1 MTDAAPDLERR
12 RALVLARTRLERPP
26 VVPELVLHL
35 ADDIVEP
42 WESLEKELDAGE
54 LPPPFWAFAWLGG
67 QAVARYV
74 LDHRDEVAGRRVLD
88 LATGS
93 GLCALAAR
101 LAGARDALAADVDPF
116 VEAAVGLNADANGL
130 AVDVTV
136 DDLLQSPP
144 PQVDVVLAGDVFYE
158 QEMATAFGGWLHA
171 AAAAGARVLVGDPGR
186 HYLPRS
192 GLTELAAYD
201 VPTTRELEG
210 VELKRVKVF
219 ALGR

>member
-67 QAVARYV
+67 QAIARYV

-101 LAGARDALAADVDPF
+101 LAGARDVLAADIDPF
-116 VEAAVGLNADANGL
+116 VEAAVSRNADANGL
-130 AVDVTV
+130 TVDVTI
-136 DDLLQSPP
+136 DDLLER
-144 PQVDVVLAGDVFYE
+144 LR
-158 QEMATAFGGWLHA
+158 TA
-171 AAAAGARVLVGDPGR
+171 AAP
-186 HYLPRS
+186 
-192 GLTELAAYD
+192 
-201 VPTTRELEG
+201 
-210 VELKRVKVF
+210 
-219 ALGR
+219 

>member
-1 MTDAAPDLERR
+1 MAAADLERR

-42 WESLEKELDAGE
+42 WESLERELDAGE

-74 LDHRDEVAGRRVLD
+74 LDHVDEVAGKRVLD

-101 LAGARDALAADVDPF
+101 LAGAGDVLAADIDPF
-116 VEAAVGLNADANGL
+116 VEAAVGLNAAANGL
-130 AVDVTV
+130 AVAVTIA
-136 DDLLQSPP
+136 DLLQQPP
-144 PQVDVVLAGDVFYE
+144 PDVEVVLAGDVFYE

-171 AAAAGARVLVGDPGR
+171 AAAGGARVLVGDPGR

-210 VELKRVKVF
+210 VEVKRVKVF